1 MSTDNP
7 VLDRMIPEMIEDMIE
22 IVIDKKLEHR
32 PKPLNKFILYDD
44 LVQYDVSSSI
54 ADKQLPL
61 TTTMPTPLTTN
72 TSILSMLISW
82 E

>member
-22 IVIDKKLEHR
+22 IVIDKKLENR
-32 PKPLNKFILYDD
+32 LKPLNKFILYDD

-61 TTTMPTPLTTN
+61 TTTMPTPLTTTN
-72 TSILSMLISW
+72 TSILSMLIS
-82 E
+82 